1 MTSVIG
7 FDMLM
12 SKHYEKT
19 TLNNQEMV
27 QFSEIK
33 KTRSEKF
40 LKGTIKKSI
49 LFSVLFFN
57 LTFVFGQS
65 IFTNLITGTNP
76 YTSNPYIIGQTIDA
90 NITVSG
96 IGRGAGAIGAIA
108 NDRYN
113 ANSWNT
119 AAIDISAYFEWT
131 LTPSAGCDIDFVSFV
146 YTGQTS
152 GTGPTS
158 FAIKSSLDTYT
169 ANIGT
174 PSAVGT
180 TISLAAASY
189 QNVSSAITFRLYGFG
204 ASAAS
209 GTFSI
214 NDFTFNGTTSCS
226 ATTNTITTGSITGAP
241 FSVDCSTP
249 ATGSIAFTSSGT
261 FTAGNNY
268 TAQLS
273 NASGS
278 FASPTIVGS
287 LTSAVNSGSISIS
300 IPAGTATGA
309 GYLIR
314 IISTTPAV
322 ISNSSAAFS
331 ISLTG
336 SPCSL
341 VPPYVTSILYD
352 GCNVSCGTSSE
363 GMTEISFGNTND
375 YSLEVNA
382 TNITLNY
389 TTGGSY
395 NMTGTIVNNTATT
408 TALNTAAGCPG
419 LFVDAFGTTLPT
431 NASFLLVSNA
441 LCVSALVW
449 NNLCGTGPIYVI
461 YAGNGA
467 SGATWRDG
475 GNFGNSGGTKSFS
488 TTFITTDASVHSLS
502 YSYTAPASGSDG
514 NYATW
519 GPAGGSALTQ
529 GNMPGCSIS
538 PIVLPSS
545 LISFQGTYINS
556 KSELSWQTASEQNN
570 SHFTLSHS
578 TDGYQF
584 NVIGTVAGSGNSSEI
599 RDYRFIHNYPHPGM
613 NYYKLKS
620 TDYNGKEYSKG
631 IVAIEAEFN
640 FSFYNS
646 VTYTIELSYASDI
659 EIFSMDGK
667 LIQSS
672 LNTSSVPFT
681 KSGMFF
687 ICDKKTGI
695 SERLFIP

>member
-1 MTSVIG
+1 MK
-7 FDMLM
+7 L
-12 SKHYEKT
+12 Y
-19 TLNNQEMV
+19 
-27 QFSEIK
+27 
-33 KTRSEKF
+33 
-40 LKGTIKKSI
+40 I
-49 LFSVLFFN
+49 LLSVLLLN
-57 LTFVFGQS
+57 VVFVSGQS
-65 IFTNLITGTNP
+65 IWTNPITGTDPGLTSP
-76 YTSNPYIIGQTIDA
+76 YTSGQTVNS

-96 IGRGAGAIGAIA
+96 ISIGSGIVGTAA
-108 NDRYN
+108 VDRYN
-113 ANSWNT
+113 TNSWNT
-119 AAIDISAYFEWT
+119 ATIDLSAYFEFT
-131 LTPSAGCDIDFVSFV
+131 LTPTAGCDIDFVSFV
-146 YTGQTS
+146 YTSQRSNTS
-152 GTGPTS
+152 IAN
-158 FAIKSSLDTYT
+158 FAFRSSLDGYSS
-169 ANIGT
+169 NIGSPDFDGIT
-174 PSAVGT
+174 IDLSSAN
-180 TISLAAASY
+180 Y
-189 QNVSSAITFRLYGFG
+189 QNINSPITFRFYAWGAG
-204 ASAAS
+204 AS
-209 GTFSI
+209 GNTFSI
-214 NDFTFNGTTSCS
+214 NSFTFNGTTACS
-226 ATTNTITTGSITGAP
+226 AAANTITTGSITGGP
-241 FSVDCSTP
+241 FGVTCTTP

-287 LTSAVNSGSISIS
+287 LTSEANSGSISIS

-314 IISTTPAV
+314 IISSTPA
-322 ISNSSAAFS
+322 IFSNSSAAFS

-341 VPPYVTSILYD
+341 VPPYLTSILYD
-352 GCNVSCGTSSE
+352 GCNGSCGSSSE
-363 GMTEISFGNTND
+363 GMSEISFGNTND
-375 YSLEVNA
+375 YSLAVNA
-382 TNITLNY
+382 TNVTLNY
-389 TTGGSY
+389 TTGTSY
-395 NMTGTIVNNTATT
+395 NMTSTIVNNTTTT

-461 YAGNGA
+461 YAGNGS
-467 SGATWRDG
+467 SGATWRDV
-475 GNFGNSGGTKSFS
+475 GNFGNTAGTKSFS
-488 TTFITTDASVHSLS
+488 TTFITTDASVHNLN
-502 YSYTAPASGSDG
+502 YSYTAPDSGTDG

-519 GPAGGSALTQ
+519 GPEGGSALTQ
-529 GNMPGCSIS
+529 SNMPGCSIT
-538 PIVLPSS
+538 PVVLPSS

-578 TDGYQF
+578 TDGYLF

-620 TDYNGKEYSKG
+620 TDYDGKEYFKG
-631 IVAIEAEFN
+631 IVAVEAEFN

-646 VTYTIELSYASDI
+646 LTSTIELSYESDV

-667 LIQSS
+667 LIQSA

-687 ICDKKTGI
+687 IHDKKTGI

>member
-1 MTSVIG
+1 
-7 FDMLM
+7 MLQQSE
-12 SKHYEKT
+12 SKK
-19 TLNNQEMV
+19 
-27 QFSEIK
+27 I
-33 KTRSEKF
+33 RSEKF
-40 LKGTIKKSI
+40 LKVSIKKSI
-49 LFSVLFFN
+49 LISVLFFN
-57 LTFVFGQS
+57 LTFAWGQS
-65 IFTNLITGTNP
+65 IFTNPITGTNP
-76 YTSNPYIIGQTIDA
+76 NTSNPYIIGQTIDA

-96 IGRGAGAIGAIA
+96 IGRGAGATGANA

-131 LTPSAGCDIDFVSFV
+131 LTPSAGCDIDFVSFI
-146 YTGQTS
+146 YTGQAS

-174 PSAVGT
+174 PTAGGT
-180 TISLAAASY
+180 TISLTAASY

-204 ASAAS
+204 ASAAG

-214 NDFTFNGTTSCS
+214 NDFTFNGTTACS
-226 ATTNTITTGSITGAP
+226 ATTNTITTGSITGGP
-241 FSVDCSTP
+241 FSVTCTTP

-261 FTAGNNY
+261 FTVGNNY

-287 LTSAVNSGSISIS
+287 LASAANSGSISIS
-300 IPAGTATGA
+300 IPAGTAPGA

-314 IISTTPAV
+314 IISSTPA
-322 ISNSSAAFS
+322 IFSNSSAAFS
-331 ISLTG
+331 ISLSG

-341 VPPYVTSILYD
+341 VPPYVTSLLYD

-363 GMTEISFGNTND
+363 GMTEILFGNTND
-375 YSLEVNA
+375 FSLAVNA
-382 TNITLNY
+382 ANITLNY
-389 TTGGSY
+389 TTGTSY
-395 NMTGTIVNNTATT
+395 NMTSTIVNNSATT

-431 NASFLLVSNA
+431 NASFLIVSNA

-461 YAGNGA
+461 YAGNG
-467 SGATWRDG
+467 SIGNTWRDA
-475 GNFGNSGGTKSFS
+475 GNFGNTAGTKSFS
-488 TTFITTDASVHSLS
+488 TTFITTDASVNSLS
-502 YSYTAPASGSDG
+502 FSYTAPASGSDG

-519 GPAGGSALTQ
+519 GLSGGSASTQ
-529 GNMPGCSIS
+529 GNFPGCSIT
-538 PIVLPSS
+538 PIVLPTS

-584 NVIGTVAGSGNSSEI
+584 NVIGTVAGSGNSTET
-599 RDYRFIHNYPHPGM
+599 RDYRFMHNYPHPGM

-620 TDYNGKEYSKG
+620 TDYDGKEYSKG

-646 VTYTIELSYASDI
+646 LTSAIELSYASDI

-681 KSGMFF
+681 KTGTFF
-687 ICDKKTGI
+687 IYDKKTGI

>member
-1 MTSVIG
+1 M
-7 FDMLM
+7 FQ
-12 SKHYEKT
+12 H
-19 TLNNQEMV
+19 
-27 QFSEIK
+27 SEIK
-33 KTRSEKF
+33 KNRSGKY
-40 LKGTIKKSI
+40 LKGSIKKSI
-49 LFSVLFFN
+49 LISVLFLN
-57 LTFVFGQS
+57 LTFAWGQS
-65 IFTNLITGTNP
+65 IFTNPITGTNP
-76 YTSNPYIIGQTIDA
+76 NTSNPYIIGQTTDA

-96 IGRGAGAIGAIA
+96 IGRGAGATSTNA

-119 AAIDISAYFEWT
+119 AAIDLSAYFEWT

-146 YTGQTS
+146 YTGQAS

-158 FAIKSSLDTYT
+158 FAIKSSYDAYT

-174 PSAVGT
+174 PTAGGT

-189 QNVSSAITFRLYGFG
+189 QNVSSAITFRFYGFG
-204 ASAAS
+204 ASAAG

-214 NDFTFNGTTSCS
+214 NDFTFNGTTACS
-226 ATTNTITTGSITGAP
+226 ATSNTITTGSITGGP
-241 FSVDCSTP
+241 FGVTCTTP
-249 ATGSIAFTSSGT
+249 AAGSITFTSSGT

-287 LTSAVNSGSISIS
+287 LTSAANSGSISIS
-300 IPAGTATGA
+300 IPAGTATGT

-314 IISTTPAV
+314 IISSTPT
-322 ISNSSAAFS
+322 IFSNSSAAFS

-363 GMTEISFGNTND
+363 GMTEILFGNTND
-375 YSLEVNA
+375 FSLAVNA

-389 TTGGSY
+389 TTGASY
-395 NMTGTIVNNTATT
+395 NMTSTIVNNTSTT
-408 TALNTAAGCPG
+408 TALNSAAGCPG

-461 YAGNGA
+461 YAGNGS
-467 SGATWRDG
+467 SGNTWRDA
-475 GNFGNSGGTKSFS
+475 GNFGNTAGTKSFS
-488 TTFITTDASVHSLS
+488 TTFITTDASVNSLS
-502 YSYTAPASGSDG
+502 YSYTAPASGADG

-519 GPAGGSALTQ
+519 GLTGGSALTQ
-529 GNMPGCSIS
+529 GNMPGCSIT
-538 PIVLPSS
+538 PIVLPTS
-545 LISFQGTYINS
+545 LISFQGTYIHS

-620 TDYNGKEYSKG
+620 TDYDGKEYSKG
-631 IVAIEAEFN
+631 IVALEAEFN

-646 VTYTIELSYASDI
+646 VTSTIELSYVSNI
-659 EIFSMDGK
+659 EVYTTDGK
-667 LIQSS
+667 LIQNEMNISS
-672 LNTSSVPFT
+672 IPFA
-681 KSGMFF
+681 KSGLFF
-687 ICDKKTGI
+687 IYDKKTGI

>member
-1 MTSVIG
+1 
-7 FDMLM
+7 MLQQSE
-12 SKHYEKT
+12 SKK
-19 TLNNQEMV
+19 
-27 QFSEIK
+27 I
-33 KTRSEKF
+33 RSEKF
-40 LKGTIKKSI
+40 LKVSIKKSI
-49 LFSVLFFN
+49 LISVLFFN
-57 LTFVFGQS
+57 LTFAWGQS
-65 IFTNLITGTNP
+65 IFTNPITGTNP
-76 YTSNPYIIGQTIDA
+76 NTSNPYIIGQTIDA

-96 IGRGAGAIGAIA
+96 IGRGAGATGANA

-131 LTPSAGCDIDFVSFV
+131 LTPSAGCDIDFVSFI
-146 YTGQTS
+146 YTGQAS

-174 PSAVGT
+174 PTAGGT
-180 TISLAAASY
+180 TISLTAASY

-204 ASAAS
+204 ASAAG

-214 NDFTFNGTTSCS
+214 NDFTFNGTTACS
-226 ATTNTITTGSITGAP
+226 ATTNTITTGSITGGP
-241 FSVDCSTP
+241 FSVTCTTP

-261 FTAGNNY
+261 FTVGNNY

-287 LTSAVNSGSISIS
+287 LASAANSGSISIS
-300 IPAGTATGA
+300 IPAGTAPGA

-314 IISTTPAV
+314 IISSTPA
-322 ISNSSAAFS
+322 IFSNSSAAFS
-331 ISLTG
+331 ISLSG

-341 VPPYVTSILYD
+341 VPPYVTSLLYD

-363 GMTEISFGNTND
+363 GMTEILFGNTND
-375 YSLEVNA
+375 FSLAVNA
-382 TNITLNY
+382 ANITLNY
-389 TTGGSY
+389 TTGTSY
-395 NMTGTIVNNTATT
+395 NMTSTIVNNSATT

-431 NASFLLVSNA
+431 NASFLIVSNA

-461 YAGNGA
+461 YAGNG
-467 SGATWRDG
+467 SIGNTWRDA
-475 GNFGNSGGTKSFS
+475 GNFGNTAGTKSFS
-488 TTFITTDASVHSLS
+488 TTFITTDASVNSLS
-502 YSYTAPASGSDG
+502 FSYTAPASGSDG

-519 GPAGGSALTQ
+519 GLSGGSASTQ
-529 GNMPGCSIS
+529 GNFPGCSIT
-538 PIVLPSS
+538 PIVLPTS

-584 NVIGTVAGSGNSSEI
+584 NVIGTVAGSGNSTET
-599 RDYRFIHNYPHPGM
+599 RDYRFMHNYPHPGM

-620 TDYNGKEYSKG
+620 TDYDGKEYSKG

-646 VTYTIELSYASDI
+646 LTSAIELSYASDI

-681 KSGMFF
+681 KSGTFF
-687 ICDKKTGI
+687 IYDKKTGI

>member
-1 MTSVIG
+1 
-7 FDMLM
+7 MLQQSE
-12 SKHYEKT
+12 SKK
-19 TLNNQEMV
+19 
-27 QFSEIK
+27 I
-33 KTRSEKF
+33 RSEKF
-40 LKGTIKKSI
+40 LKVSIKKSI
-49 LFSVLFFN
+49 LISVLFFN
-57 LTFVFGQS
+57 LTFAWGQS
-65 IFTNLITGTNP
+65 IFTNPITGTNP
-76 YTSNPYIIGQTIDA
+76 NTSNPYIIGQTIDA

-96 IGRGAGAIGAIA
+96 IGRGAGATGANA

-131 LTPSAGCDIDFVSFV
+131 LTPSAGCDIDFVSFI
-146 YTGQTS
+146 YTGQAS

-174 PSAVGT
+174 PTAGGT
-180 TISLAAASY
+180 TISLTAASY

-204 ASAAS
+204 ASAAG

-214 NDFTFNGTTSCS
+214 NDFTFNGTTACS
-226 ATTNTITTGSITGAP
+226 ATTNTITTGSITGGP
-241 FSVDCSTP
+241 FSVTCTTP

-261 FTAGNNY
+261 FTVGNNY

-287 LTSAVNSGSISIS
+287 LASAANSGSISIS
-300 IPAGTATGA
+300 IPAGTAPGA

-314 IISTTPAV
+314 IISSTPA
-322 ISNSSAAFS
+322 IFSNSSAAFS
-331 ISLTG
+331 ISLSG

-341 VPPYVTSILYD
+341 VPPYVTSLLYD

-363 GMTEISFGNTND
+363 GMTEILFGNTND
-375 YSLEVNA
+375 FSLAVNA
-382 TNITLNY
+382 ANITLNY
-389 TTGGSY
+389 TTGTSY
-395 NMTGTIVNNTATT
+395 NMTSTIVNNSATT

-431 NASFLLVSNA
+431 NASFLIVSNA

-461 YAGNGA
+461 YAGNG
-467 SGATWRDG
+467 SIGNTWRDA
-475 GNFGNSGGTKSFS
+475 GNFGNTAGTKSFS
-488 TTFITTDASVHSLS
+488 TTFITTDASVNSLS

-519 GPAGGSALTQ
+519 GLSGGSASTQ
-529 GNMPGCSIS
+529 GNFPGCSIT
-538 PIVLPSS
+538 PIVLPTS

-584 NVIGTVAGSGNSSEI
+584 NVIGTVAGSGNSTET
-599 RDYRFIHNYPHPGM
+599 RDYRFMHNYPHPGM

-620 TDYNGKEYSKG
+620 TDYDGKEYSKG

-646 VTYTIELSYASDI
+646 LTSAIELSYASDI

-681 KSGMFF
+681 KSGTFF
-687 ICDKKTGI
+687 IYDKKTGI

>member
-1 MTSVIG
+1 MQ
-7 FDMLM
+7 M
-12 SKHYEKT
+12 SIIYKKT
-19 TLNNQEMV
+19 TLNNRNMLQH
-27 QFSEIK
+27 SEIK
-33 KTRSEKF
+33 KNHSEKF
-40 LKGTIKKSI
+40 LKVSIKKSI
-49 LFSVLFFN
+49 LISVLFFN
-57 LTFVFGQS
+57 LTFAWGQS
-65 IFTNLITGTNP
+65 IFTNPITGTNP
-76 YTSNPYIIGQTIDA
+76 NTSNPYIIGQTIDA

-96 IGRGAGAIGAIA
+96 IGRGAGATGANA

-131 LTPSAGCDIDFVSFV
+131 LTPSAGCDIDFVSFI
-146 YTGQTS
+146 YTGQAS

-174 PSAVGT
+174 PTAGGT
-180 TISLAAASY
+180 TISLTAASY

-204 ASAAS
+204 ASAAG

-214 NDFTFNGTTSCS
+214 NDFTFNGTTACS
-226 ATTNTITTGSITGAP
+226 ATTNTITTGSITGGP
-241 FSVDCSTP
+241 FSVTCTTP

-261 FTAGNNY
+261 FTVGNNY

-287 LTSAVNSGSISIS
+287 LASAANSGSISIS
-300 IPAGTATGA
+300 IPAGTAPGA

-314 IISTTPAV
+314 IISSTPA
-322 ISNSSAAFS
+322 IFSNSSAAFS
-331 ISLTG
+331 ISLSG

-341 VPPYVTSILYD
+341 VPPYVTSLLYD

-363 GMTEISFGNTND
+363 GMTEILFGNTND
-375 YSLEVNA
+375 FSLAVNA
-382 TNITLNY
+382 ANITLNY
-389 TTGGSY
+389 TTGTSY
-395 NMTGTIVNNTATT
+395 NMTSTIVNNSATT

-431 NASFLLVSNA
+431 NASFLIVSNA

-461 YAGNGA
+461 YAGNG
-467 SGATWRDG
+467 SIGNTWRDA
-475 GNFGNSGGTKSFS
+475 GNFGNTAGTKSFS
-488 TTFITTDASVHSLS
+488 TTFITTDASVNSLS
-502 YSYTAPASGSDG
+502 FSYTAPASGSDG

-519 GPAGGSALTQ
+519 GLSGGSASTQ
-529 GNMPGCSIS
+529 GNFPGCSIT
-538 PIVLPSS
+538 PIVLPTS

-584 NVIGTVAGSGNSSEI
+584 NVIGTVAGSGNSTET
-599 RDYRFIHNYPHPGM
+599 RDYRFMHNYPHPGM

-620 TDYNGKEYSKG
+620 TDYDGKEYSKG

-646 VTYTIELSYASDI
+646 LTSAIELSYASDI

-681 KSGMFF
+681 KSGTFF
-687 ICDKKTGI
+687 IYDKKTGI

>member
-1 MTSVIG
+1 
-7 FDMLM
+7 MLQQSE
-12 SKHYEKT
+12 SKK
-19 TLNNQEMV
+19 
-27 QFSEIK
+27 I
-33 KTRSEKF
+33 RSEKF
-40 LKGTIKKSI
+40 LKVSIKKSI
-49 LFSVLFFN
+49 LISVLFFN
-57 LTFVFGQS
+57 LTFAWGQS
-65 IFTNLITGTNP
+65 IFTNPITGTNP
-76 YTSNPYIIGQTIDA
+76 NTSNPYIIGQTIDA

-96 IGRGAGAIGAIA
+96 IGRGAGATGANA

-131 LTPSAGCDIDFVSFV
+131 LTPSAGCDIDFVSFI
-146 YTGQTS
+146 YTGQAS

-174 PSAVGT
+174 PTAGGT
-180 TISLAAASY
+180 TISLTAASY

-204 ASAAS
+204 ASAAG

-214 NDFTFNGTTSCS
+214 NDFTFNGTTACS
-226 ATTNTITTGSITGAP
+226 ATTNTITTGSITGGP
-241 FSVDCSTP
+241 FSVTCTTP

-287 LTSAVNSGSISIS
+287 LASAANSGSISIS

-314 IISTTPAV
+314 IISSTPA
-322 ISNSSAAFS
+322 IFSNSSAAFS
-331 ISLTG
+331 ISLSG

-341 VPPYVTSILYD
+341 VPPYVTSLLYD

-363 GMTEISFGNTND
+363 GMTEILFGNTND
-375 YSLEVNA
+375 FSLAVNA
-382 TNITLNY
+382 ANITLNY
-389 TTGGSY
+389 TTGTSY
-395 NMTGTIVNNTATT
+395 NMTSTIVNNSATT

-419 LFVDAFGTTLPT
+419 LFVDAFGTTLTT
-431 NASFLLVSNA
+431 NASFLIVSNA

-461 YAGNGA
+461 YAGNG
-467 SGATWRDG
+467 SIGNTWRDA
-475 GNFGNSGGTKSFS
+475 GNFGNTAGTKSFS
-488 TTFITTDASVHSLS
+488 TTFITTDASVNSLS

-519 GPAGGSALTQ
+519 GLSGGSASTQ
-529 GNMPGCSIS
+529 GNFPGCSIT
-538 PIVLPSS
+538 PIVLPTS

-584 NVIGTVAGSGNSSEI
+584 NVIGTLAGSGNSTEI
-599 RDYRFIHNYPHPGM
+599 RDYRFMHNYPHPGM

-620 TDYNGKEYSKG
+620 TDYDGKEYSKG

-646 VTYTIELSYASDI
+646 VTSSIELSYASDI
-659 EIFSMDGK
+659 ELYTTDGK
-667 LIQSS
+667 LIQNEMNISS
-672 LNTSSVPFT
+672 IPFAI
-681 KSGMFF
+681 SGLFF
-687 ICDKKTGI
+687 IHDKKTGI

>member
-1 MTSVIG
+1 
-7 FDMLM
+7 MLQ
-12 SKHYEKT
+12 H
-19 TLNNQEMV
+19 
-27 QFSEIK
+27 SEFK
-33 KTRSEKF
+33 KTRFENL
-40 LKGTIKKSI
+40 LKLSIKNSILISI
-49 LFSVLFFN
+49 LFLN
-57 LTFVFGQS
+57 LTFAWGQS
-65 IFTNLITGTNP
+65 IFTNPITGISPNN
-76 YTSNPYIIGQTIDA
+76 SNPYIIGQTIDA

-96 IGRGAGAIGAIA
+96 IGRGAGATGANA

-119 AAIDISAYFEWT
+119 AAIDLTAYFEWT

-146 YTGQTS
+146 YTGQAS
-152 GTGPTS
+152 ATGPTS

-174 PSAVGT
+174 PTAGGT

-189 QNVSSAITFRLYGFG
+189 QNVSSAITFRFYGFG

-214 NDFTFNGTTSCS
+214 NDFTFNGTIACGSP
-226 ATTNTITTGSITGAP
+226 TNTITTGSITASP
-241 FSVDCSTP
+241 FGVTCSTP

-268 TAQLS
+268 IAQLS
-273 NASGS
+273 SSSGS
-278 FASPTIVGS
+278 FSSPTIIGS
-287 LTSAVNSGSISIS
+287 LTSSLNTGSISIS
-300 IPAGTATGA
+300 IPAGTSTGA

-314 IISTTPAV
+314 IISSTPPV
-322 ISNSSAAFS
+322 NSNSSAAFS
-331 ISLTG
+331 INLTG

-341 VPPYVTSILYD
+341 VAPCVTSMLYD
-352 GCNVSCGTSSE
+352 GCNVSCGASSE
-363 GMTEISFGNTND
+363 GMSEISFGNTND
-375 YSLEVNA
+375 YSLAVNA
-382 TNITLNY
+382 ANITLNY
-389 TTGGSY
+389 TSGASY
-395 NMTGTIVNNTATT
+395 NMTGTIVNNTSTT
-408 TALNTAAGCPG
+408 TALNAAAGCSG
-419 LFVDAFGTTLPT
+419 LFADAFGTTLPT
-431 NASFLLVSNA
+431 NASFMLVSSA

-461 YAGNGA
+461 YAGNGT

-488 TTFITTDASVHSLS
+488 TTFITTDASVNNLS
-502 YSYTAPASGSDG
+502 YSYNAPGSGIDG

-519 GPAGGSALTQ
+519 GPSGGTALTQ
-529 GNMPGCSIS
+529 GNLPGCSIT
-538 PIVLPSS
+538 PVVLPSS

-556 KSELSWQTASEQNN
+556 KSELTWQTASEQNN

-584 NVIGTVAGSGNSSEI
+584 NVIGTVAGSGNSTDI
-599 RDYRFIHNYPHPGM
+599 RDYRFIHNFPHPGM

-620 TDYNGKEYSKG
+620 TDYDGKEYSKG

-646 VTYTIELSYASDI
+646 VTSTIELSYESDI

-687 ICDKKTGI
+687 IYDKKTGI

>member
-1 MTSVIG
+1 
-7 FDMLM
+7 MLQQSE
-12 SKHYEKT
+12 SKK
-19 TLNNQEMV
+19 
-27 QFSEIK
+27 I
-33 KTRSEKF
+33 RSEKF
-40 LKGTIKKSI
+40 LKVSIKKSI
-49 LFSVLFFN
+49 LISVLFFN
-57 LTFVFGQS
+57 LTFAWGQS
-65 IFTNLITGTNP
+65 IFTNPITGTNP
-76 YTSNPYIIGQTIDA
+76 NTSNPYIIGQTIDA

-96 IGRGAGAIGAIA
+96 IGRGAGATGANA

-131 LTPSAGCDIDFVSFV
+131 LTPSAGCDIDFVSFI
-146 YTGQTS
+146 YTGQAS

-174 PSAVGT
+174 PTAGGT
-180 TISLAAASY
+180 TISLTAASY

-204 ASAAS
+204 ASAAG

-214 NDFTFNGTTSCS
+214 NDFTFNGTTACS
-226 ATTNTITTGSITGAP
+226 ATTNTITTGSITGGP
-241 FSVDCSTP
+241 FSVTCTTP

-261 FTAGNNY
+261 FTVGNNY

-287 LTSAVNSGSISIS
+287 LASAANSGSISIS
-300 IPAGTATGA
+300 IPAGTAPGA

-314 IISTTPAV
+314 IISSTPA
-322 ISNSSAAFS
+322 IFSNSSAAFS
-331 ISLTG
+331 ISLSG

-341 VPPYVTSILYD
+341 VPPYVTSLLYD

-363 GMTEISFGNTND
+363 GMTEILFGNTND
-375 YSLEVNA
+375 FSLAVNA
-382 TNITLNY
+382 ANITLNY
-389 TTGGSY
+389 TTGTSY
-395 NMTGTIVNNTATT
+395 NMTSTIVNNSATT

-431 NASFLLVSNA
+431 NASFLIVSNA

-461 YAGNGA
+461 YAGNG
-467 SGATWRDG
+467 SIGNTWRDA
-475 GNFGNSGGTKSFS
+475 GNFGNTAGTKSFS
-488 TTFITTDASVHSLS
+488 TTFITTDASVNSLS
-502 YSYTAPASGSDG
+502 FSYTAPASGSDG

-519 GPAGGSALTQ
+519 GLSGGSASTQ
-529 GNMPGCSIS
+529 GNFPGCSIT
-538 PIVLPSS
+538 PIVLPTS

-584 NVIGTVAGSGNSSEI
+584 NVIGTVAGSGNSTET
-599 RDYRFIHNYPHPGM
+599 RDYRFMHNYPHPGM

-620 TDYNGKEYSKG
+620 TDYDGKEYSKG

-646 VTYTIELSYASDI
+646 LTSAIELSYASDI

-687 ICDKKTGI
+687 IYDKKTGI

>member
-1 MTSVIG
+1 MQ
-7 FDMLM
+7 M
-12 SKHYEKT
+12 SIIYKKT
-19 TLNNQEMV
+19 TLNNRNMLQH
-27 QFSEIK
+27 SEIK
-33 KTRSEKF
+33 KNHSEKF
-40 LKGTIKKSI
+40 LKVSIKKSI
-49 LFSVLFFN
+49 LISVLFFN
-57 LTFVFGQS
+57 LTFAWGQS
-65 IFTNLITGTNP
+65 IFTNPITGTNP
-76 YTSNPYIIGQTIDA
+76 NTSNPYIIGQTIDA

-96 IGRGAGAIGAIA
+96 IGRGAGATGANA

-131 LTPSAGCDIDFVSFV
+131 LTPSAGCDIDFVSFI
-146 YTGQTS
+146 YTGQAS

-174 PSAVGT
+174 PTAGGT
-180 TISLAAASY
+180 TISLTAASY

-204 ASAAS
+204 ASAAG

-214 NDFTFNGTTSCS
+214 NDFTFNGTTACS
-226 ATTNTITTGSITGAP
+226 ATTNTITTGSITGGP
-241 FSVDCSTP
+241 FSVTCTTP

-287 LTSAVNSGSISIS
+287 LASAANSGSISIS

-314 IISTTPAV
+314 IISSTPA
-322 ISNSSAAFS
+322 IFSNSSAAFS
-331 ISLTG
+331 ISLSG

-341 VPPYVTSILYD
+341 VPPYVTSLLYD

-363 GMTEISFGNTND
+363 GMTEILFGNTND
-375 YSLEVNA
+375 FSLAVNA
-382 TNITLNY
+382 ANITLNY
-389 TTGGSY
+389 TTGTSY
-395 NMTGTIVNNTATT
+395 NMTSTIVNNSATT

-431 NASFLLVSNA
+431 NASFLIVSNA

-461 YAGNGA
+461 YAGNG
-467 SGATWRDG
+467 SIGNTWRDA
-475 GNFGNSGGTKSFS
+475 GNFGNTAGTKSFS
-488 TTFITTDASVHSLS
+488 TTFITTDASVNSLS

-519 GPAGGSALTQ
+519 GLSGGSASTQ
-529 GNMPGCSIS
+529 GNFPGCSIT
-538 PIVLPSS
+538 PIVLPTS

-584 NVIGTVAGSGNSSEI
+584 NVIGTVAGSGNSTET
-599 RDYRFIHNYPHPGM
+599 RDYRFMHNYPHPGM

-620 TDYNGKEYSKG
+620 TDYDGKEYSKG

-646 VTYTIELSYASDI
+646 LTSAIELSYASDI

-687 ICDKKTGI
+687 IYDKKTGI